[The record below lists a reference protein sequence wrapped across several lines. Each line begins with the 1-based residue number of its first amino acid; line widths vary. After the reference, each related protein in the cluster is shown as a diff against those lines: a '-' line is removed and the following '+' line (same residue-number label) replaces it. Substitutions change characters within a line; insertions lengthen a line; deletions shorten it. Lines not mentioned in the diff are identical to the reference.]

1 MNDHIKEAV
10 RAAPA
15 TTPTVAGGLDATWRM
30 GPGVTML
37 RLSGAVRARTAN
49 AVLHQMLDSIRTD
62 GPTLVV
68 DLSGVQKVDA
78 AGIGVLL
85 AARHQARVLGGDLR
99 LAGVHAR
106 LRQVLAR
113 VSTHDPLVMADPAVD
128 ATNALP
134 SLGRTALHEHRNA
147 TLDDRP

>member
-1 MNDHIKEAV
+1 M
-10 RAAPA
+10 AAP
-15 TTPTVAGGLDATWRM
+15 TTAPTVAGGCDTTWRT
-30 GPGVTML
+30 GPGVTVL
-37 RLSGAVRARTAN
+37 RLSGAVLARTAN

-99 LAGVHAR
+99 LAGVHAP

-113 VSTHDPLVMADPAVD
+113 VSIHDPLVLGVPAVD
-128 ATNALP
+128 ATKALP
-134 SLGRTALHEHRNA
+134 PSAARPSTSPGRPRSPIVR
-147 TLDDRP
+147 DDQQRRSTH